1 MSRSPGPLCTLSS
14 TWDSCDSWPC
24 IYLPLSS
31 LISYDSGTYSIFSL
45 LSHACADKQVLYMV
59 PMCPPL
65 FYMILVY
72 FYSTRFCYSTPSFP
86 PLPPLLRHSHGVGIK
101 VVQPG
106 WRPPPELTE
115 LGVGPAQPP
124 AAPAHSG
131 NIGPCYCCI
140 VIVLRFRHRILHK

>member
-14 TWDSCDSWPC
+14 TWDSCDSCPC
-24 IYLPLSS
+24 IYLPLSF
-31 LISYDSGTYSIFSL
+31 LISYDSSTYSIFSF
-45 LSHACADKQVLYMV
+45 LSHACADKQVLYTV
-59 PMCPPL
+59 PTGPPL

-101 VVQPG
+101 VAQPC
-106 WRPPPELTE
+106 WRPPPELR
-115 LGVGPAQPP
+115 VGPAQPL
-124 AAPAHSG
+124 ATPAHFG

-140 VIVLRFRHRILHK
+140 VIVLRFRHRILHR